1 MIEGISPILELEVQL
16 FNIKKDHERV
26 VKAAFI
32 DGLTVLV
39 NISSIDEEEIE
50 DAWLLSDTFRKLT
63 TGE

>member
-1 MIEGISPILELEVQL
+1 MIDGISPILELEVQL

-32 DGLTVLV
+32 EGMNDGCLGGM
-39 NISSIDEEEIE
+39 DEEVAE
-50 DAWLLSDTFRKLT
+50 DYWLLSDTFRKLT